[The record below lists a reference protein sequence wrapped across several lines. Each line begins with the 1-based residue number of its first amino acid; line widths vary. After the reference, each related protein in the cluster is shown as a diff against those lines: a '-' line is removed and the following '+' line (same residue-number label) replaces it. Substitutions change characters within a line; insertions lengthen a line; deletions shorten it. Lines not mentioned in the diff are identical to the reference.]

1 MRERHSNQKHH
12 EMKDFKQTELFKWT
26 TVTLPGSFV
35 LWFAK
40 YRVRKGREREGRGRG
55 EGGEREGRG
64 RGEGG
69 EREGRG
75 RGEGG
80 EREGRTLGSDGN
92 NIYIYTI
99 L

>member
-12 EMKDFKQTELFKWT
+12 EMKDFKQTELFKRT
-26 TVTLPGSFV
+26 TGTLPGSFV
-35 LWFAK
+35 LLWFAK
-40 YRVRKGREREGRGRG
+40 YRVRKGRGEGGEREGRGRG

-80 EREGRTLGSDGN
+80 ENFGE
-92 NIYIYTI
+92 
-99 L
+99 